1 MIVLPWP
8 PKQLNPNSRTH
19 WAVKAKFTKACRL
32 RAGLETKVARVKVDW
47 EGKIDVH
54 IAFHPPDRRERDQDG
69 MLSSCKAYL
78 DGIADGLWVNDN
90 RFRLHLDVGEVVKGG
105 KVVVK
110 LVNNERGCE

>member
-32 RAGLETKVARVKVDW
+32 RAGLETKVAGVKVDW

-54 IAFHPPDRRERDQDG
+54 IVFHQPDRRARDQDG

-78 DGIADGLWVNDN
+78 DGIADALMVNDN
-90 RFRLHLDVGEVVKGG
+90 RFRLHLEVGEVVKGG
-105 KVVVK
+105 QVRVSVQI
-110 LVNNERGCE
+110 RGMAK